1 MWCAGATSAF
11 PIHPCAHISKSYNL
25 VILCAM
31 HVVELSYVSRNLFLT
46 DLLSATFTLYYLCTH
61 FTHTHTI
68 FLCMGI
74 SDSDAVLMNAEK
86 KRQKSLQCNSK
97 ISTKR
102 FSALMGAVSA
112 VGDSKRSSAVDDL
125 NCHTQP
131 SQVLALTSAVKCGCM
146 LHMVSSLYCF
156 QFG

>member
-1 MWCAGATSAF
+1 MS
-11 PIHPCAHISKSYNL
+11 PIIYFSPTCY
-25 VILCAM
+25 
-31 HVVELSYVSRNLFLT
+31 
-46 DLLSATFTLYYLCTH
+46 LLPLHYTMCTH

-68 FLCMGI
+68 FLCMDI

-102 FSALMGAVSA
+102 FSTLKGAVSA
-112 VGDSKRSSAVDDL
+112 VGDSKRSSAIDDL

-131 SQVLALTSAVKCGCM
+131 SQVLALTSRCQM
-146 LHMVSSLYCF
+146 WLHVAY
-156 QFG
+156 GV

>member
-1 MWCAGATSAF
+1 
-11 PIHPCAHISKSYNL
+11 
-25 VILCAM
+25 M
-31 HVVELSYVSRNLFLT
+31 HVVELSYVSHHLFLT

-68 FLCMGI
+68 VFLCMGI

-102 FSALMGAVSA
+102 FSALKDAVSA
-112 VGDSKRSSAVDDL
+112 VGDNKRSSVVDDL

-131 SQVLALTSAVKCGCM
+131 SQVLALTLRCQM
-146 LHMVSSLYCF
+146 WLHVAY
-156 QFG
+156 GV

>member
-1 MWCAGATSAF
+1 
-11 PIHPCAHISKSYNL
+11 
-25 VILCAM
+25 
-31 HVVELSYVSRNLFLT
+31 
-46 DLLSATFTLYYLCTH
+46 
-61 FTHTHTI
+61 
-68 FLCMGI
+68 MGI

-97 ISTKR
+97 ISTKC

-131 SQVLALTSAVKCGCM
+131 SQVLALTSRCQM
-146 LHMVSSLYCF
+146 WLHVAYGF
-156 QFG
+156 

>member
-1 MWCAGATSAF
+1 MS
-11 PIHPCAHISKSYNL
+11 PIIYFSPTCYLLLLHCTTCAHTSPILTL
-25 VILCAM
+25 V
-31 HVVELSYVSRNLFLT
+31 
-46 DLLSATFTLYYLCTH
+46 
-61 FTHTHTI
+61 

-86 KRQKSLQCNSK
+86 KRQKLLQCNSK

-131 SQVLALTSAVKCGCM
+131 SQVLALTSRCQM
-146 LHMVSSLYCF
+146 WLHVAY
-156 QFG
+156 GV

>member
-1 MWCAGATSAF
+1 
-11 PIHPCAHISKSYNL
+11 
-25 VILCAM
+25 M
-31 HVVELSYVSRNLFLT
+31 HVVELSYVSRHLFLT
-46 DLLSATFTLYYLCTH
+46 DLLSATLTLYYLCTH

-68 FLCMGI
+68 VFLCMGI
-74 SDSDAVLMNAEK
+74 SDSNAVLMNAEK

-102 FSALMGAVSA
+102 FSALKDAVST

-131 SQVLALTSAVKCGCM
+131 YQVLALTLRCQM
-146 LHMVSSLYCF
+146 WLHVAY
-156 QFG
+156 GV